1 MLFSKKICTS
11 YCEVV
16 VVFQSLSRV
25 WFFAVPWT
33 EACQAALSMRF
44 SRREYWSRLPFPPP
58 EELHDPRIE
67 HAFLVSP
74 ALAGRFFTTSA
85 TSKALE
91 AIVTTSSQTG
101 RFWGFLFIHIS
112 FYFYIISNLQKSFRN
127 STKISIY
134 FKQIYY
140 GKRCII

>member
-11 YCEVV
+11 YCDVVV
-16 VVFQSLSRV
+16 VVFQPLSRV
-25 WFFAVPWT
+25 
-33 EACQAALSMRF
+33 CQAALFMRF

-58 EELHDPRIE
+58 GELHDPRIE

-91 AIVTTSSQTG
+91 ATVTTSSQTG
-101 RFWGFLFIHIS
+101 RF
-112 FYFYIISNLQKSFRN
+112 
-127 STKISIY
+127 
-134 FKQIYY
+134 
-140 GKRCII
+140 